1 MAANYIVINS
11 KFKPFSYEELVKPVQ
26 DATLAHQAY
35 ETQLAELS
43 SRTDVWENM
52 LNQEQDKELYSI
64 YDNYSNSLKETSDQ
78 LAKNGLSP
86 NIRQSLLDLRSRYSK
101 DIIPIENAYNN
112 KKTMMA
118 QQAEARAK
126 DNTALF
132 DVDASQLSLS
142 YFYNNPF
149 ASFNQISGKD
159 LTARVSK
166 AVSGLANELTAY
178 GITGKID
185 PYTNAFM
192 QRTGYTREQILDA
205 INNPNSSER
214 ATILNSIVQSVIDST
229 GIQNWNNSE
238 ILDKAY
244 DYANEG
250 LWSAIGRSTITPMD
264 NYGARLAAQMATR
277 RSTNKEKDEDSKNNQ
292 FIRISI
298 GNSGKQS
305 EIVKRLDGLRNAGNN
320 KVSTKVLDKAYL
332 EMSKAKNE
340 YDKFLSSLDEETK
353 KQIDRYTTIKK
364 SGIPTNVSSRIS
376 TSGLQALSVGTSS
389 STSNPTPPEYSKLSR
404 LRDNYQKALG
414 KFNEELQYIQD
425 LEKKYSHLGSTNFEI
440 LSKAAALETLQQNQE
455 NTALPL
461 NIKESDYNN
470 VRKGVANVLGSLTE
484 KELDSNNIGLRDSK
498 GNTLDYDE
506 TAEILDPKNS
516 DKIKFRISGGTDP
529 KLQLI
534 YDGKAYEFLSIPQIT
549 SFNKEMATVNNYLR
563 DFSSNIIS
571 SITPISYEQLTS
583 INTNGLANTP
593 IKNINIE
600 RIDDNHIGTVLY
612 NSDTGEYIK
621 VLMDNN
627 YNVLA
632 QNSLSEEIEGEGKN
646 RDSYFLNLAT
656 SGLKNLQPLFA
667 EEYE

>member
-126 DNTALF
+126 DSTALF

-229 GIQNWNNSE
+229 GVQNWNNSE

-264 NYGARLAAQMATR
+264 NYGARLAAQMA
-277 RSTNKEKDEDSKNNQ
+277 
-292 FIRISI
+292 
-298 GNSGKQS
+298 
-305 EIVKRLDGLRNAGNN
+305 A
-320 KVSTKVLDKAYL
+320 
-332 EMSKAKNE
+332 KAKA
-340 YDKFLSSLDEETK
+340 SSDRPPLNGTIP
-353 KQIDRYTTIKK
+353 IDRNTRTLPSNKAKREKAEELKK
-364 SGIPTNVSSRIS
+364 TLGYSPDFSKVATYPE
-376 TSGLQALSVGTSS
+376 LQASWLSEG
-389 STSNPTPPEYSKLSR
+389 
-404 LRDNYQKALG
+404 
-414 KFNEELQYIQD
+414 F
-425 LEKKYSHLGSTNFEI
+425 
-440 LSKAAALETLQQNQE
+440 
-455 NTALPL
+455 
-461 NIKESDYNN
+461 
-470 VRKGVANVLGSLTE
+470 LT
-484 KELDSNNIGLRDSK
+484 KDSK
-498 GNTLDYDE
+498 GNDLLNRARWFNPDGSFVTEEQFINQASNTNKPKKIYWE
-506 TAEILDPKNS
+506 GSTAEIP
-516 DKIKFRISGGTDP
+516 
-529 KLQLI
+529 
-534 YDGKAYEFLSIPQIT
+534 
-549 SFNKEMATVNNYLR
+549 
-563 DFSSNIIS
+563 
-571 SITPISYEQLTS
+571 SITPASSREDLKRIYEETVTALQELTGTS
-583 INTNGLANTP
+583 VDKLNKANIAEMLQEEMIPTRNFETYTLF
-593 IKNINIE
+593 KGSSAE
-600 RIDDNHIGTVLY
+600 
-612 NSDTGEYIK
+612 K
-621 VLMDNN
+621 VL
-627 YNVLA
+627 
-632 QNSLSEEIEGEGKN
+632 KN
-646 RDSYFLNLAT
+646 NLALWT
-656 SGLKNLQPLFA
+656 SDADDDVTVIKEVTHVDKNGEIGVSDKNLKPSEFIKDDGSLKGTPVFSIVPNPNANYILFQMNTKTYA
-667 EEYE
+667 VPISKLGSLGEEAVNKDLGILLDAVAQRDALIDQYGKQAYESSPISERLDSAIDNANASFIRSMGNALGWELNIPDYDINFTNQNRMP